1 MSEKQLSFPPLAWL
15 RAFEAAARRLSFTG
29 AANEIGLTQAAVS
42 QQIRLLESRLRVKLF
57 RRMRRG
63 VELTAEGAAYLP
75 HVQSG
80 FALISRSTRELFGN
94 RGGGHLAVSS
104 PISFATLWLAPR
116 LRSFQAARPDVTVEL
131 RTIHL
136 PQDYEAREADL
147 EIRFGARPFAGREAV
162 QLTIERLVPVASPLI
177 LTGRQKGNSW
187 TGLPRLTLS
196 GGREMWS
203 QWFDFAGIAPEEGPS
218 YRFDSFIAALA
229 AAAAGAG
236 VLLGSRPL
244 VDDMLRTGTLVPLSR
259 HELKS
264 QRGHFVAYDEVGRL
278 SPAAQDFL
286 SWLTA
291 AAAAETAAT
300 A

>member
-29 AANEIGLTQAAVS
+29 AASEIGLTQAAVS

-80 FALISRSTRELFGN
+80 FALMSRSTRELFGN

-104 PISFATLWLAPR
+104 PISFAALWLAPR
-116 LRSFQAARPDVTVEL
+116 LKSFQAARPDVTVEL

-136 PQDYEAREADL
+136 PQDYEAGEADL

-177 LTGRQKGNSW
+177 LTGRQKGSSW

-196 GGREMWS
+196 GGRSGLTSPVSRRRRGRAIASTASSRRWPPRRPGPECCWVPAPLSMTCCAPAPS
-203 QWFDFAGIAPEEGPS
+203 SPCRGMSSRASAGISWPMPRSEGFLPP
-218 YRFDSFIAALA
+218 R
-229 AAAAGAG
+229 
-236 VLLGSRPL
+236 
-244 VDDMLRTGTLVPLSR
+244 RTFFPG
-259 HELKS
+259 
-264 QRGHFVAYDEVGRL
+264 
-278 SPAAQDFL
+278 
-286 SWLTA
+286 
-291 AAAAETAAT
+291 
-300 A
+300 